1 MATKIFLNPRLTR
14 ADNRVECEKG
24 FNNNERVFMNDAVL
38 FGSIFTV
45 VVAAVCAF
53 AWFHVYR
60 GVHDSLSNAKVGSVY
75 NFKYLQP
82 VTDVPERFMAKVISV
97 QTFTDDYLGLLN
109 RKSRYRRNDP
119 EFQRSRNLVTAQ
131 TFDGK
136 IRNFYAERTSDVRRP
151 LLGAVVFK
159 TGLANL
165 LF

>member
-1 MATKIFLNPRLTR
+1 
-14 ADNRVECEKG
+14 
-24 FNNNERVFMNDAVL
+24 MNDTIL
-38 FGSIFTV
+38 FGSIFSGV
-45 VVAAVCAF
+45 VFVLVGF

-60 GVHDSLSNAKVGSVY
+60 GVHDSLANAKVGQVY

-82 VTDVPERFMAKVISV
+82 VTDVPERFMVRVVAV
-97 QTFTDDYLGLLN
+97 QTFSEDYLSRLN

-119 EFQRSRNLVTAQ
+119 EFQRSKHLVTAQ

-136 IRNFYAERTSDVRRP
+136 IRNFYAERTTDVRRP
-151 LLGAVVFK
+151 LLGGVVFK